1 MDGHESSE
9 ELNTEHLEDN
19 DNGPN
24 NDESWVGV
32 DSLEDVKFVIDFSG
46 ANHVENLHKHKQI
59 EDDGQVTGW
68 SEFLKSLIHFFL
80 LLILDH
86 TNDDIETTFSPL
98 FLKGLKEIWILG
110 RKCCFNL
117 VKSEAFFSGSITV
130 VTTDQ
135 SIVLGARWSAILF
148 SNESRS
154 SEKNGQ
160 DDD

>member
-9 ELNTEHLEDN
+9 ELNTEHLEDK

-32 DSLEDVKFVIDFSG
+32 DSLEDVKFVIDFSV

-59 EDDGQVTGW
+59 EDDCQVTGW

-98 FLKGLKEIWILG
+98 FLKGL
-110 RKCCFNL
+110 
-117 VKSEAFFSGSITV
+117 
-130 VTTDQ
+130 
-135 SIVLGARWSAILF
+135 
-148 SNESRS
+148 
-154 SEKNGQ
+154 
-160 DDD
+160 